1 MDLVLHF
8 TPVSTFSML
17 AIILTPCIAFTW
29 NENAHSLPRSLV
41 ILFWL
46 QVLVLCSYTANWN
59 LFFCQLQILS
69 ERGKKKNLKFLLVTS
84 DVDDS
89 FSIAGS
95 KPRGPSSGCLVPSQK
110 SDLSMHVSSGKHT
123 ESLQMVPVL
132 SYLIFKMF
140 VLYLPPP
147 RGRKNQK
154 W

>member
-1 MDLVLHF
+1 MPTACQDHLLSS
-8 TPVSTFSML
+8 STCKCWFSVAMS
-17 AIILTPCIAFTW
+17 LTGIYFSACYKYFMK
-29 NENAHSLPRSLV
+29 E
-41 ILFWL
+41 
-46 QVLVLCSYTANWN
+46 
-59 LFFCQLQILS
+59 
-69 ERGKKKNLKFLLVTS
+69 KKTILKFLLVIS
-84 DVDDS
+84 DVEPC

-95 KPRGPSSGCLVPSQK
+95 KPRGPSGCSVSSQK

-140 VLYLPPP
+140 VLYSPPL

>member
-1 MDLVLHF
+1 MPTACQDHLLSSSGCKCWFFVATLLTGIYFSASYKYLVK
-8 TPVSTFSML
+8 
-17 AIILTPCIAFTW
+17 
-29 NENAHSLPRSLV
+29 E
-41 ILFWL
+41 
-46 QVLVLCSYTANWN
+46 
-59 LFFCQLQILS
+59 
-69 ERGKKKNLKFLLVTS
+69 EKKNLKFLLVTS

-110 SDLSMHVSSGKHT
+110 SDLSMRVSSGKHT